1 MLAYATGERQ
11 YLPFASVCIRWPAG
25 AGAWQDAAVRWD
37 RLFADLDAQ
46 LAAADAAELAGEVSD
61 RTRREVSRLHLADR
75 ARYAIGA
82 QVSVGLDAAGTASG
96 RLEREGPGW
105 WLLTGAAGIDQ
116 LVCTDAIAWVC
127 GLPALSAAPG
137 AQSVVEARLG
147 LNYALRGIARDRSPV
162 TVVLRDASSCAG
174 TIDRV
179 GADFLDLAEHA
190 PGEPRRAGA
199 VRSARSIALSAI
211 AVVRSG

>member
-1 MLAYATGERQ
+1 M
-11 YLPFASVCIRWPAG
+11 
-25 AGAWQDAAVRWD
+25 RWD
-37 RLFADLDAQ
+37 QLFADLDAQ
-46 LAAADAAELAGEVSD
+46 LAALDAAELAGEVSD

-75 ARYAIGA
+75 ARYALGA
-82 QVSVGLDAAGTASG
+82 DVSVGLGAAGTVSG

-105 WLLTGAAGIDQ
+105 WLLTGSTGVDQPAGVDQ
-116 LVCTDAIAWVC
+116 LVCTDAIAWVS
-127 GLPALSAAPG
+127 GLPALAADPD
-137 AQSVVEARLG
+137 AQSPVQARLG

-162 TVVLRDASSCAG
+162 LVVCRDASTCTG

-199 VRSARSIALSAI
+199 VRGARSLSLSAI
-211 AVVRSG
+211 AVIRSG

>member
-1 MLAYATGERQ
+1 VFACGQASGCHTG
-11 YLPFASVCIRWPAG
+11 S
-25 AGAWQDAAVRWD
+25 VRWD
-37 RLFADLDAQ
+37 RLFSDLDAQ

-61 RTRREVSRLHLADR
+61 RTRREVGRLHLADR
-75 ARYAIGA
+75 AGLALGAEVTIGL
-82 QVSVGLDAAGTASG
+82 GAAGTASG

-105 WLLTGAAGIDQ
+105 WLLTGNGGMDQ
-116 LVCTDAIAWVC
+116 LVCTDAITWVS
-127 GLPALSAAPG
+127 GLPALAADPE
-137 AQSVVEARLG
+137 AQSVVQARLG

-162 TVVLRDASSCAG
+162 TVVLRDASACAG

-199 VRSARSIALSAI
+199 VRSARSIALPAI